1 MIFKDFPPFLPAG
14 TFLDTWRGMESDNQ
28 RLVRHLAIAVALKL
42 VVIAALW
49 LAFVQDARVEVG
61 AEQAA
66 ARIGA
71 PTPPPSGAPQ

>member
-14 TFLDTWRGMESDNQ
+14 TFLDTWRGMESDNR
-28 RLVRHLAIAVALKL
+28 RLVWHLAIAVALKL

-66 ARIGA
+66 AHIGA

>member
-1 MIFKDFPPFLPAG
+1 
-14 TFLDTWRGMESDNQ
+14 MESDNR
-28 RLVRHLAIAVALKL
+28 RLVHHLAIAVALKL

-71 PTPPPSGAPQ
+71 PTPTPSGAPK